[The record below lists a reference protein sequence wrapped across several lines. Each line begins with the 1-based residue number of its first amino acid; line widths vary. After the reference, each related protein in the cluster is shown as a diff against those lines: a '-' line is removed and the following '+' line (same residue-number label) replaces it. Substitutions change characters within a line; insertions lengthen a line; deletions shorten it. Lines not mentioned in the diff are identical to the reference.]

1 MNIRDFQKANVERCQ
16 SGSIIEGKPVG
27 GFARRID
34 EWTLERWH
42 CATSGELGEAA
53 NVVKKLFRGFDLTTG
68 KDAAQLREQ
77 LGHEL
82 ADVFAYLVLFAEAAG
97 VDLEAAAI
105 AKFNEV
111 NARIGY
117 DKALTGGG
125 GLLSEQEVRDTLG
138 VLGVAPAA
146 VDAAVARAKRAVSL

>member
-16 SGSIIEGKPVG
+16 SGELSGGKPVG
-27 GFARRID
+27 GFARRVD
-34 EWTLERWH
+34 EWSLERWH

-68 KDAAQLREQ
+68 KDEAQLRVE
-77 LGHEL
+77 LGKEL
-82 ADVFAYLVLFAEAAG
+82 ADVFAYLVLFAEAAS

-111 NARIGY
+111 NRRIGY
-117 DKALTGGG
+117 AKDL
-125 GLLSEQEVRDTLG
+125 
-138 VLGVAPAA
+138 AP
-146 VDAAVARAKRAVSL
+146 